1 MKFNLINIFTCWV
14 VGRLWSTFKVILSGS
29 IVLSIVGC
37 SQLSQYSKPAD
48 WFETGRSKLAGVV
61 NNVINLSMTEDSP
74 EYPKLSSV
82 PPKPGNISTSGELW
96 AIRYKLIAD
105 RANARYIKGKS
116 NLWPNSLPPKTK
128 KTNSFVKQVRSA
140 GYSSLGVKKKEAL
153 LESKEKPNDKKTNKL
168 NSLVVSKVGQDEIRL
183 KNAKKNIASVS
194 PKAFRF
200 NIPSSAPPKAELVTE
215 DFKFKSVD
223 IMTFDENKAILFEHG
238 SARLSRSDI
247 EFIKKMSIKAIET
260 NSIVRVT
267 GHASMRTRDMDAFKH
282 ALANFNISLK
292 RANAV
297 AQALMKNRI
306 SAENLIIDAV
316 GASDP
321 VGSESMPSGER
332 ANRRAEISL
341 ETS

>member
-1 MKFNLINIFTCWV
+1 MKFNLIKVFACWV
-14 VGRLWSTFKVILSGS
+14 LNSLWSAFKVILSGI

-37 SQLSQYSKPAD
+37 SQLSQYSKPVD

-61 NNVINLSMTEDSP
+61 NNVMNLSLNENTST
-74 EYPKLSSV
+74 YPKLSSV
-82 PPKPGNISTSGELW
+82 PTKPGNISTTDERFS
-96 AIRYKLIAD
+96 IRNKLIAD
-105 RANARYIKGKS
+105 RENARYIKGKS
-116 NLWPNSLPPKTK
+116 NLWPNSLPPKKKRTDSVVKQTRAADYSFLNKKK
-128 KTNSFVKQVRSA
+128 KTP
-140 GYSSLGVKKKEAL
+140 L
-153 LESKEKPNDKKTNKL
+153 LEAKEGHNDKKTNKL
-168 NSLVVSKVGQDEIRL
+168 NKLIVRKDQQDETRL
-183 KNAKKNIASVS
+183 KNAKENAASAS

-200 NIPSSAPPKAELVTE
+200 NIPASVASKVEGVKE

-223 IMTFDENKAILFEHG
+223 IMTFDGNKAILFEHG
-238 SARLSRSDI
+238 SSKLSRSDMA
-247 EFIKKMSIKAIET
+247 FIKKMSIKAIET
-260 NSIVRVT
+260 KSIVRVT
-267 GHASMRTRDMDAFKH
+267 GHASMRTRNMDAFKH

-297 AQALMKNRI
+297 AQALMKNGV